1 MPGATAPE
9 SHEAWWQQAPE
20 AALAALETTAQ
31 GLSTDEGAER
41 LARWGANRLAAPQGW
56 ELLGQIARR
65 LRDPLV
71 LVLLVAG
78 VLSLVSGEPASAGI
92 IAAVILV
99 SIVLDQVQQRQ
110 AESAARR
117 LRDSVAVRTRV
128 LRDGREQEL
137 GVAQLVPGDIVRL
150 AAGSLVPADGLLLA
164 AQDLFVRE
172 STLTGESFPVEKS
185 LAAATGPAPEQ
196 APRAVF
202 MGSSV
207 VSGMATM
214 LVCRTGTATQ
224 LGGISGVLAGARED
238 LAFEHDLRQ
247 FGNFILRITVF
258 LVFLVLLVSGLAHRP
273 WLESFLFAVALAVGL
288 TPELLPM
295 VVTISLSRGA
305 LRLAREQVIVKRLAA
320 IHDLGAI
327 DVLCTDKTGTLT
339 EARIELIRH
348 VDSAGRDSERV
359 VEAAYLNSFFESGIH
374 TPLEAAILA
383 HGGVDAAGWRKID
396 EIPFDFERRRLS
408 VLVARGSEHRL
419 IVKGAPDDVLQHC
432 DRYDDAGTAR
442 PWSPEVR
449 AQAALVLH
457 RLESEG
463 FRVLG
468 LASKQVAPTLENADL
483 HDENELV
490 FAGYAAFLDPPK
502 DDAAAAIAD
511 LLTKGVQV
519 KVVTGDSELVTQ
531 HVCRALGMRVK
542 GVLLGREIEALDDRA
557 LARRVGRANLFCRV
571 NPIQKDRVIRALRA
585 RGHVVGYLGDGVN
598 DAPALHS
605 ADVGISVDGAADT
618 ARAAA
623 DLILLR
629 HSLAVLSAAV
639 AEGRRTFANTRKYLL
654 LGTSSNFGNMA
665 SMAAAAMFLPFLPML
680 PVQILLNNLLYDGV
694 SAALPLDRVEPQD
707 TLAPQ
712 HWDMGELRRF
722 MFTFGPVSS
731 LFDLATFA
739 LLLHV
744 LGAGIEQFRSGWFIE
759 SLATQV
765 LAVFVIRTRGA
776 ALAGRPHP
784 ALVAAAA
791 AVLVFAAVLPW
802 TPLGPVFGLVPL
814 PVTVYA
820 ALATMT
826 AAYLIVL
833 EAAKRRFWRRRDG
846 RAGARHGAPRLPRVQ
861 RGRTG

>member
-1 MPGATAPE
+1 MSLAATPE
-9 SHEAWWQQAPE
+9 PRPAWWQQAPP
-20 AALAALETTAQ
+20 AALATLGTTADGLTALEA
-31 GLSTDEGAER
+31 GER
-41 LARWGANRLAAPQGW
+41 LARWGANRLAPPPRWAAL
-56 ELLGQIARR
+56 EQIARR

-78 VLSLVSGEPASAGI
+78 GLSLVSGEPASAGI
-92 IAAVILV
+92 IAIVILV

-110 AESAARR
+110 AESAASR
-117 LRDSVAVRTRV
+117 LRDSVAVRARV

-137 GVAQLVPGDIVRL
+137 DLAQLVPGDVVRL
-150 AAGSLVPADGLLLA
+150 AAGALVPADGLLLHG
-164 AQDLFVRE
+164 QDLFVRE

-185 LAAATGPAPEQ
+185 LAAPTGPAPEQ
-196 APRAVF
+196 NPGALF

-207 VSGMATM
+207 VSGLGTM

-224 LGGISGVLAGARED
+224 LGGISGVLAGRRED

-247 FGNFILRITVF
+247 FGNFILRITLF

-273 WLESFLFAVALAVGL
+273 WLDSFLFAVALAVGL

-305 LRLAREQVIVKRLAA
+305 LRLAREHVIVKRLAA
-320 IHDLGAI
+320 VHNLGAV

-339 EARIELIRH
+339 EARIELTRH
-348 VDSAGRDSERV
+348 VDAAGRESEGV
-359 VEAAYLNSFFESGIH
+359 VQAAYLNSFFESGIH
-374 TPLEAAILA
+374 TPLEDAILA
-383 HGGVDAAGWRKID
+383 HGNVDATGWRKID
-396 EIPFDFERRRLS
+396 EVPFDFERRRLS
-408 VLVARGSEHRL
+408 VLVARGDDRRL
-419 IVKGAPDDVLQHC
+419 IVKGAPQDVLLHC
-432 DRYDDAGTAR
+432 DRYQDEDGPLEWAPQAR
-442 PWSPEVR
+442 DR
-449 AQAALVLH
+449 AAATLTQ
-457 RLESEG
+457 LESEG

-468 LASKQVAPTLENADL
+468 LASKQVPSSLQDAHLR
-483 HDENELV
+483 DENELV
-490 FAGYAAFLDPPK
+490 FIGYAAFLDPPK
-502 DDAAAAIAD
+502 ADAPAAIAD
-511 LLTKGVQV
+511 LLAKGVQV

-531 HVCRALGMRVK
+531 HVCHALGMRVK
-542 GVLLGREIEALDDRA
+542 GVLLGSEIEAMDDRA

-571 NPIQKDRVIRALRA
+571 TPVQKERVIRALRA

-629 HSLAVLSAAV
+629 HSLAVLSAAIS
-639 AEGRRTFANTRKYLL
+639 EGRRTFANTRKYLL

-665 SMAAAAMFLPFLPML
+665 SMAAAALFLPFLPML

-694 SAALPLDRVEPQD
+694 SAALPLDRVEPEE

-712 HWDMGELRRF
+712 QWDMGQLRRF

-731 LFDLATFA
+731 VFDFATFA
-739 LLLHV
+739 LLLYG
-744 LGAGIEQFRSGWFIE
+744 LGASIEQFRSGWFIE

-784 ALVAAAA
+784 ALQAAAA
-791 AVLVFAAVLPW
+791 GVLAFAAALPW

-814 PVTVYA
+814 PAVAYA
-820 ALATMT
+820 ALAAMT
-826 AAYLIVL
+826 LAYLVVL
-833 EAAKRRFWRRRDG
+833 EAAKRRFWRAHDARTPMHRRAV
-846 RAGARHGAPRLPRVQ
+846 RTSHAR
-861 RGRTG
+861 